1 MTVLFAEGV
10 PEVFAELTRE
20 VQQQAA
26 RRIELLSKFPRMYP
40 VRRREL
46 MSGYR
51 YFMAERYLFYYSISS
66 AEVRIA
72 AIIPAA
78 MRRA

>member
-1 MTVLFAEGV
+1 
-10 PEVFAELTRE
+10 
-20 VQQQAA
+20 
-26 RRIELLSKFPRMYP
+26 MYP